1 MSVESR
7 MAERR
12 NELFEDLVQFVEQR
26 LMEYG
31 EPANKA
37 SVTAPSA
44 SPSVSSATSP
54 LAVRKMMGM
63 LRVAARALKRRQTS

>member
-37 SVTAPSA
+37 SV
-44 SPSVSSATSP
+44 
-54 LAVRKMMGM
+54 LANA
-63 LRVAARALKRRQTS
+63 LRLKRFGGSAPKGQKPNPLPRLAAAE